1 MRSVAIYMEG
11 GGESPGG
18 KAALRQGMDALLEPL
33 KVAARKHRLRWKLVP
48 CGGRDRAFR
57 AFRKATDADSDTLVV
72 LLVDSEAPVVSTSS
86 VAHLIERDRWDLRR
100 DEDDAIHLMVQ
111 VMETW
116 IVADVGALKEY
127 YGHGFRPNP
136 LPRRQA
142 LEEVQ
147 KAEVARA
154 LDEATVGTTKGAY
167 HKIRH
172 AGDLLARIDSERVK
186 ERCPHFGRMWEWL
199 EGRLADSAPT

>member
-1 MRSVAIYMEG
+1 MRGVAIYMEG

-33 KVAARKHRLRWKLVP
+33 KAAARKHRLRWKLVP
-48 CGGRDRAFR
+48 CGGRDGAFR
-57 AFRKATDADSDTLVV
+57 AFRKAPDDDALVV
-72 LLVDSEAPVVSTSS
+72 LLVDSEAPVGSTSP
-86 VAHLIERDRWDLRR
+86 VAHLGQRDGWALRR
-100 DEDDAIHLMVQ
+100 DENDAIHLMVQ

-116 IVADVGALKEY
+116 IVADMDALTEY
-127 YGHGFRPNP
+127 YGRGFRPNR
-136 LPRRQA
+136 LPRHQA
-142 LEEVQ
+142 LEEVP

-154 LDEATVGTTKGAY
+154 LDEATAGTTKGAY